1 MLIFDSLMA
10 KPVQAHGPS
19 RPQRKRPPTML
30 LSFQVR
36 TSSFPAHGDMLE
48 KMENRVNNIE

>member
-10 KPVQAHGPS
+10 KPIQAHGPS